1 MIILLFTPSIFAPD
15 SCTNSFRSSLCI
27 LNKRSMEKNN
37 GFLKRS
43 HFVNMEVFKST
54 NPQEVRIKSGETHSE
69 SMWKLRDI

>member
-1 MIILLFTPSIFAPD
+1 
-15 SCTNSFRSSLCI
+15 
-27 LNKRSMEKNN
+27 MEKNN